1 MVVTADSHSELEEK
15 IAANIEWLLIRSNGR
30 AFPLSANEIEIDL
43 LEDRTQFG
51 FVDDTGLH
59 KWRLNGFAI
68 EADGIALDVAG
79 SFGKNRETIRLV
91 PRIAAAQ
98 LAAEAEA
105 ARLEKANG
113 IAKLIAEFL
122 EAGIVRV
129 SLAKDNSRFAH
140 IIFRQ
145 GKGRIQAAIADVSGN
160 VTHETLLAAA
170 ILWQERLESRKKDP
184 IGRVSI
190 AAEKRQAGNLQKLH
204 AMLGPQK
211 RTRIGILEISL
222 DPNKRRLRELP
233 EKSIRQLWRE
243 KPKKL
248 VFPDSPFPSK
258 IARKI
263 IELCPEKIDVL
274 YSKQGE
280 TLRFFGLPFARVRT
294 MPGGEKA
301 WFGVGREKRLLTP
314 DVWNDLVDLTETLD
328 ENRNCDSRNKRHEF
342 FRTSPEAWLESI
354 LRRNINL
361 LDPNLIL
368 SPLYNQF
375 RTANDKIDLLAMR
388 KDGRLVV
395 IELKTQPDR
404 EMIFQA
410 ADYWRKIELQ
420 RRSGQLETARAF
432 GDRQILDKPA
442 LIYLVAPALSFHRD
456 FAHFARML
464 SADIEL
470 WRFELKE
477 DWRREVTVVAR
488 NEYRDQLD
496 GRTNL

>member
-1 MVVTADSHSELEEK
+1 MVVSSYSHSELEAK
-15 IAANIEWLLIRSNGR
+15 IADSFEWLLIPSNGR
-30 AFPLSANEIEIDL
+30 AFPLSASEIEL
-43 LEDRTQFG
+43 VSLEDRIQFG

-59 KWRLNGFAI
+59 TWRLNGYSI
-68 EADGIALDVAG
+68 EDGSITLDVAG
-79 SFGKNRETIRLV
+79 KFGKNRESIRLV
-91 PRIAAAQ
+91 PRVPAAELAAQ
-98 LAAEAEA
+98 AEA

-113 IAKLIAEFL
+113 IAKLIGEVL

-140 IIFRQ
+140 IIYRC
-145 GKGRIQAAIADVSGN
+145 GKDPMQAAIADVSGN
-160 VTHETLLAAA
+160 VTHETLLASA
-170 ILWQERLESRKKDP
+170 ILWQERLENRKKDP
-184 IGRVSI
+184 IGRVMI
-190 AAEKRQAGNLQKLH
+190 AAEKKQAGNLQKLH
-204 AMLGPQK
+204 AMLGPHK
-211 RTRIGILEISL
+211 RARVGIFEITL
-222 DPNKRRLRELP
+222 DPEKQRLRELP
-233 EKSIRQLWRE
+233 EKFLRQLWRE

-258 IARKI
+258 TARKI
-263 IELCPEKIDVL
+263 IELSPEKIDVL

-280 TLRFFGLPFARVRT
+280 TLRFLGLPFARVRT
-294 MPGGEKA
+294 MPEIEKA
-301 WFGVGREKRLLTP
+301 WFGIGREKRILTG
-314 DVWNDLVDLTETLD
+314 DTWDDLIRLTDSLHQS
-328 ENRNCDSRNKRHEF
+328 RNCESLNRRHDH

-354 LRRNINL
+354 LRRNIKL

-432 GDRQILDKPA
+432 GERRILDKPA

-464 SADIEL
+464 SKEIEL

-477 DWRREVTVVAR
+477 DWRQEITVVAR
-488 NEYRDQLD
+488 NEYRDQSA